1 MAEARIRGYERR
13 DREAVRRICFTT
25 GYMGD
30 PIAWQWRD
38 AESFAD
44 LFSTWYVDHEPESAW
59 VAEIDGQVAG
69 YLLGCRDTTRVPS
82 PAHLISPHLLR
93 RGLLARP
100 GTAPVL
106 GRALADLTRAAA
118 HRNLP
123 APAFADT
130 RWPAHLH
137 IDLLPHARGL
147 GLGRRLVQLWLDVL
161 RVEGIPGCHLGTWAE
176 NHGAIAFFESLGFT
190 TKGGPEA
197 MPGLRRRD
205 GSRGHTQLMV
215 RDLG

>member
-25 GYMGD
+25 GYMGG

-59 VAEIDGQVAG
+59 IADVDGEVAG
-69 YLLGCRDTTRVPS
+69 YLLGCRDSSRAPS
-82 PAHLISPHLLR
+82 PARLIAPHLFR
-93 RGLLARP
+93 RGLLTRS
-100 GTAPVL
+100 GTGPVL
-106 GRALADLTRAAA
+106 WRALADLGRAAA
-118 HRNLP
+118 RRDLP
-123 APAFADT
+123 TPALDDP

-147 GLGRRLVQLWLDVL
+147 GLGRQLVERWLDIL
-161 RVEGIPGCHLGTWAE
+161 RVEGVPGCHLGTWAE
-176 NHGAIAFFESLGFT
+176 NTGAIAFFQSMGFT
-190 TKGGPEA
+190 ARGRPAA
-197 MPGLRRRD
+197 MPGLRARD
-205 GSRGHTQLMV
+205 GSRCHTQLMV
-215 RDLG
+215 KSLG